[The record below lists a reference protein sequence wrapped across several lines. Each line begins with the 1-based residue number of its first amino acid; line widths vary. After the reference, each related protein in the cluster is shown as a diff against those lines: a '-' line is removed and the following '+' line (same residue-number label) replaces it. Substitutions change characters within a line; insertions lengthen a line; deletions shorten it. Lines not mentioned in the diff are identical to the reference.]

1 MDKDNCLTKT
11 VYFENY
17 LMIMKTVLL
26 LDFRRHTKYVAAYLM
41 SSRIWIIYSQFRC
54 TVTLMNLA
62 YRNIIKYNRIVIK
75 LCWLQRW
82 MIYAFTLNS

>member
-41 SSRIWIIYSQFRC
+41 SSRIGLFILSSVAQ
-54 TVTLMNLA
+54 LH
-62 YRNIIKYNRIVIK
+62 
-75 LCWLQRW
+75 
-82 MIYAFTLNS
+82 